1 VGVAPNGT
9 LERGAA
15 RVGGCEIRIAIDGP
29 SASGK
34 SAAGSRVAARL
45 GYPFVDTGAMYRAIT
60 WLALQRGTSHVDAEA
75 LTTLAETAAL
85 RIGPPPANR
94 REMCSISVDGQD
106 VTPFLRDTAVERA
119 VSTVS
124 AVAGVRQ
131 ALVRIQRE
139 ASPAN
144 VVMAGR
150 DIGTVVLPDAALKV
164 FLVASIEVRTVRRQ
178 EELAQKGR
186 IETPEQVRAGLE
198 QRDRIDSGRAVSPL
212 RPAEDAVIID
222 SDRLTLDQVVD
233 RIVRLACERGA
244 VEVEPAR

>member
-94 REMCSISVDGQD
+94 RDMCSISVDGQD
-106 VTPFLRDTAVERA
+106 VTAVERA